1 MHDRSSDHAPEDI
14 VPAFQ
19 LTLQSL
25 QLDYLDLYLIH
36 WPASVPKGAL
46 CPYPEE
52 SKLGYVPEI
61 IAKCWEVNWEGG
73 GREGSSLSLS
83 LL

>member
-1 MHDRSSDHAPEDI
+1 M
-14 VPAFQ
+14 PAFQ
-19 LTLQSL
+19 LTLRSL

-36 WPASVPKGAL
+36 WPTSVTRGAL

-61 IAKCWEVNWEGG
+61 IAKCWEVRSGAGVGELYYVYHYHTGV
-73 GREGSSLSLS
+73 
-83 LL
+83 